1 MEDFKEE
8 RWVSVERINEI
19 FAGKII
25 TNISG
30 LKLESDGVTFH
41 FEEEEF
47 YMSHEQDCCETVDI
61 EDINGDTNLVG
72 ATFYEIIEKD
82 CDREALTENEE
93 SYTWTFYTIK
103 TSKGYLDIRWYGSS
117 NGYYSEQ
124 VDFNI
129 KYLENKGVR

>member
-47 YMSHEQDCCETVDI
+47 YMSHEQDCCESVYV
-61 EDINGDTNLVG
+61 EDINGDTNLAG
-72 ATFYEIIEKD
+72 ATFYEIIEKV
-82 CDREALTENEE
+82 CDRGALTENEE

-117 NGYYSEQ
+117 NGYYSER
-124 VDFNI
+124 VDLDI
-129 KYLENKGVR
+129 YYLEKEI